1 MKITAMASAFLV
13 SFGLVLLG
21 AASAHDHGHHNT
33 DAENGIQVHQPFVR
47 LMPPMQPNT
56 AAFMRLE
63 NASTNDRV
71 LIGAVS
77 DVAEAV
83 ELHTHSVVDGMMQMR
98 QVQHIDLPAGDTVVL
113 QPGGLHIMMIGLKA
127 PLQDGQMV
135 EITLQYDDGT
145 EQSIKAPVRHPN
157 VEMQHSMDD
166 HHQH

>member
-1 MKITAMASAFLV
+1 MKIKALVATFLA
-13 SFGLVLLG
+13 SFGLVIAGNAL
-21 AASAHDHGHHNT
+21 AHDHGHQGT
-33 DAENGIQVHQPFVR
+33 GAKNGIQVHQPFVR

-63 NASTNDRV
+63 NASLNDRV
-71 LIGAVS
+71 LVGAVS

-98 QVQHIDLPAGDTVVL
+98 QVQHIDLPAGDTVAL

-127 PLQDGQMV
+127 PLEDGQLV
-135 EITLQYDDGT
+135 EITLRYDDGT